1 MQHLL
6 LSEIIVTLSNSMQ
19 LLAELKMQNVQSQDL
34 ENSTPPPDIT
44 HACPHVMQILCVH
57 NASRLPFGSHVLS
70 SFNCINQ
77 VFNHFLRFGNG
88 EMTHIL
94 ESVK

>member
-57 NASRLPFGSHVLS
+57 SASTGYHLVLMFCPALIVS
-70 SFNCINQ
+70 IKYLITFSD
-77 VFNHFLRFGNG
+77 L
-88 EMTHIL
+88 EM
-94 ESVK
+94 EK